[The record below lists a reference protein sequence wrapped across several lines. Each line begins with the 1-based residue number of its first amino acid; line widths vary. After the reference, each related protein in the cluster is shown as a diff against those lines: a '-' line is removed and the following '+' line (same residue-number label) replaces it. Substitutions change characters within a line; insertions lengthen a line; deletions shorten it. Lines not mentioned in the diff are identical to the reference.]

1 MFERTHRRSSFAA
14 SLSIIGLIH
23 LNTVRQIRKNHGNPL
38 LGLMLNM
45 MKTVTM
51 VLIFYFMFSI
61 LGLKSS
67 AIRGDFLLYI
77 MSGIFLFLTH
87 NNAMSSVIGSEGPT
101 AAMMKH
107 APMNTIVSISSAALS
122 SLYLQLLTMVLI
134 LFIYHVAF
142 SPVAIDDPVGAFAMV
157 LLAWLS
163 GVAVGL
169 LFLALNPWA
178 PTLTGVFSTIYARA
192 NMITSGKMF
201 VANQLPANLLVLFSW
216 NPLFHTIDQ
225 ARGFAFVNYTPHNSS
240 AMYPVYV
247 SAALIMVGLLG
258 EFYTRQHASLSWQAG
273 K

>member
-1 MFERTHRRSSFAA
+1 MFERTHRRSSFSAA
-14 SLSIIGLIH
+14 LSIVGLIH
-23 LNTVRQIRKNHGNPL
+23 LNTVRQIRRNHGNPL
-38 LGLMLNM
+38 LGLLLNM
-45 MKTVTM
+45 MQTVTM
-51 VLIFYFMFSI
+51 VLIFYFMFSV
-61 LGLKSS
+61 LGLKGN

-87 NNAMSSVIGSEGPT
+87 NKAMAAVIGSEGPT

-122 SLYLQLLTMVLI
+122 SLYLQLLSMFLI

-142 SPVAIDDPVGAFAMV
+142 SAVVIDDPLGALAMI
-157 LLAWLS
+157 LLAWAS

-169 LFLALNPWA
+169 LFLALTPWA
-178 PTLTGVFSTIYARA
+178 PTIANVISTIYARA

-201 VANQLPANLLVLFSW
+201 VANQLPPNLLLLFSW

-225 ARGFAFVNYTPHNSS
+225 ARGFVFVNYAPHNSS
-240 AMYPVYV
+240 AMYPLYV
-247 SAALIMVGLLG
+247 SAVLIMVGLLG